1 MEPFG
6 QGNSKIRGLV
16 SIDLFLSRISSVNR
30 RGRFREQC
38 YSIDSFRAGEKEE
51 FIIVERDNIFHFG
64 FLLFT

>member
-30 RGRFREQC
+30 RGRFREQ
-38 YSIDSFRAGEKEE
+38 SIDSFRAGEKEE